1 METRDGGERA
11 LPPPGNRARGAAR
24 ANFAGSLGQVLC
36 SYGAPGSVLLTLFL
50 KECLHADKWQIGLVM
65 TMAFLGPTFEPI
77 GAYLVERFRRR
88 RLLFMSLY
96 LGNRVP
102 FLALICVPF
111 LTERTLGIAAVLGIV
126 ALTRPPCHLGNPAWW
141 SWMADLVPDRRHGR
155 FFGLR
160 SLVTSGVAALSFVVA
175 MALLHL
181 CGGMQNHALV
191 ACLFGAGAVC
201 GIVDI
206 LLYLRVPE
214 MPLETSVSNPRTR
227 RLVLELARPTAS
239 LQALGIKL
247 FGNITAPFKRP
258 AYRTLILG
266 MGLWSFSV
274 NLLIPFV
281 PLYQFGESLR
291 GCRLGLG
298 LSWKCLAALNV
309 AASLAAMLSSRW
321 WARWADRSGPR
332 RLLIIGS
339 GYLFVH
345 LAYLMVGGGRSI
357 PVLLLV
363 AALFGG
369 LSAAWTIGTNQLVL
383 GLAPREN
390 RSYYVAAFNFTNG
403 WLMAGGPILGG
414 LLADKLP
421 ITHYWLPC
429 GLPLCYFHIL
439 LGLATAG
446 GIVALCILLR
456 SPAFRAAEAPA
467 PAPILAARA
476 VNVDKPRE
484 YATI

>member
-1 METRDGGERA
+1 
-11 LPPPGNRARGAAR
+11 
-24 ANFAGSLGQVLC
+24 
-36 SYGAPGSVLLTLFL
+36 
-50 KECLHADKWQIGLVM
+50 M

-102 FLALICVPF
+102 FLALIFVPF
-111 LTERTLGIAAVLGIV
+111 LSERTLGIAAVLGIV

-141 SWMADLVPDRRHGR
+141 SWMADLVPERRHGR

-160 SLVTSGVAALSFVVA
+160 SLVTSGVAAFSFAVA

-191 ACLFGAGAVC
+191 ACLFGVGAVC

-206 LLYLRVPE
+206 LLYVSVPE
-214 MPLETSVSNPRTR
+214 MPLQDIPFSRNPEGMRG
-227 RLVLELARPTAS
+227 AAHPF
-239 LQALGIKL
+239 GIAAKRIQ
-247 FGNITAPFKRP
+247 NIMAPFKQP
-258 AYRTLILG
+258 AYRALILG

-298 LSWKCLAALNV
+298 LSWNILAALNV

-345 LAYLMVGGGRSI
+345 RAYLMVGGGRSI

-369 LSAAWTIGTNQLVL
+369 LNAAWTIGTNQLVL

-414 LLADKLP
+414 LLADRVP

-439 LGLATAG
+439 LGLATVG

-456 SPAFRAAEAPA
+456 SPAFRTVETAL
-467 PAPILAARA
+467 PAPIRA
-476 VNVDKPRE
+476 HPETPAVAVDRSRE